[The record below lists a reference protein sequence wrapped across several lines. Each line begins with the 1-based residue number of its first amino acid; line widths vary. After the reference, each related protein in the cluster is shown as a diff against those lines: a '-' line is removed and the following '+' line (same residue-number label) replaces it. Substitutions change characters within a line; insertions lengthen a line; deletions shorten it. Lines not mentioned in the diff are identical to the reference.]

1 MPGISDR
8 LNKAVTSLTPPP
20 IPLVLDW
27 AKEYKGDYGPMLN
40 VSQAVPGYPSH
51 PKLYKWLS
59 EAAASSDF
67 SSYGAVKGD
76 DLLRAN
82 LATHLTSLF
91 GAHVDFE
98 ETQITSGCNQ
108 AFYAALL
115 TLAAPGEKVLLTN
128 PCFFNHEYSLR
139 LLGLEPGFVDCKQE
153 YCFVPQLEDIEAAI
167 DHKTKALVV
176 ISPNNP
182 TGAVYPAEDL
192 AKIFDLCRAK
202 GIWLVMDETYRDF
215 LPAGQTR
222 PHSLFQKDNWRDTLV
237 QLYSFSKAYAIPGHR
252 IGAVT
257 ANRTICE
264 EIEKTVD
271 NLQICA
277 PRAAQYAVAM
287 GLAELGDWRAKNA
300 GIMAQRAEAFKTAI
314 ISANGWEIA
323 ASGAYFAYVRH
334 PMQNL
339 GALEVTERLAKE
351 FGILSVPG
359 EFFGRG
365 QERFIR
371 FSFANTE
378 PAELEPLAERLN
390 AMASSVD

>member
-1 MPGISDR
+1 VPGISDR

-257 ANRTICE
+257 ANRTIKLLKPLSFLLMAGKSPPVVPISPMLGIRCR
-264 EIEKTVD
+264 IWVLWKSRNASPR
-271 NLQICA
+271 NLAFCLFL
-277 PRAAQYAVAM
+277 VNFSVV
-287 GLAELGDWRAKNA
+287 AKNA
-300 GIMAQRAEAFKTAI
+300 L
-314 ISANGWEIA
+314 SA
-323 ASGAYFAYVRH
+323 SLSRT
-334 PMQNL
+334 QNQPSWSL
-339 GALEVTERLAKE
+339 
-351 FGILSVPG
+351 
-359 EFFGRG
+359 
-365 QERFIR
+365 
-371 FSFANTE
+371 
-378 PAELEPLAERLN
+378 
-390 AMASSVD
+390 